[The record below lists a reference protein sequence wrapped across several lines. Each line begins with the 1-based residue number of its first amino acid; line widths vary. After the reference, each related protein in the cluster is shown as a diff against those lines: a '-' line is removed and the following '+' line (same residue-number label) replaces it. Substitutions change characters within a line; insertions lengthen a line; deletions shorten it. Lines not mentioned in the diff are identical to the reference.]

1 MKYINKENLGKAK
14 QVLGK
19 ASDLFGNRFFLLSV
33 IVVMVMLTLKQC
45 GEADHAKAEALRE
58 HNNYLASLDSVRTI
72 KNELGHIIQEKAT
85 YELKASELSKEQKD
99 LIAQL
104 DLKSNGRGNTPNS
117 VINVVTEIR
126 DSVNVASTI
135 IKDPNSDESINFV
148 HNPQMTGNNKLK
160 ITGKTP
166 YVINLQADPSNPTKY
181 VASIVPGLTSLLMEQ
196 NIDITTGIYRDPKT
210 KRMMT
215 RVSTT
220 YPGLTFNDVN
230 SFDITDSPDTRKALK
245 AARKEFGL
253 GIQVGYGLSGSNAG
267 ITPGFYIGAGIHY
280 SPKFLQFGK

>member
-1 MKYINKENLGKAK
+1 MKYFNKETISKI
-14 QVLGK
+14 
-19 ASDLFGNRFFLLSV
+19 GNIVTGRFFMLAMLAILSLL
-33 IVVMVMLTLKQC
+33 LLRQC
-45 GEADHAKAEALRE
+45 GESENAKSEALRE

-72 KNELGHIIQEKAT
+72 KSEIGNLIQEKAT
-85 YELKASELSKEQKD
+85 YELKVSELSDEQKA
-99 LIAQL
+99 LIDQL
-104 DLKSNGRGNTPNS
+104 GLKSNGRGNTPNS
-117 VINVVTEIR
+117 VINMVAEIR
-126 DSVNVASTI
+126 DSINVISTI
-135 IKDPNSDESINFV
+135 VKDPNGDESITFT

-160 ITGKTP
+160 INGKTP
-166 YVINLQADPSNPTKY
+166 YVVEIRVDPNDSTKY
-181 VASIVPGLTSLLMEQ
+181 IASVIPGLTSLLMEQ

-220 YPGLTFNDVN
+220 YPGLTFNDIN

-253 GIQVGYGLSGSNAG
+253 GIQLGYGLSGSNTG

>member
-33 IVVMVMLTLKQC
+33 IVVMIMLTLKQC

-135 IKDPNSDESINFV
+135 VKDPNGDESINFV

-166 YVINLQADPSNPTKY
+166 YVINLQVDPSNPTKY
-181 VASIVPGLTSLLMEQ
+181 VASIAPGLTSLLMEQ

-253 GIQVGYGLSGSNAG
+253 GIQVGYGLSGSNTG

>member
-1 MKYINKENLGKAK
+1 MLAMLVIL
-14 QVLGK
+14 VL
-19 ASDLFGNRFFLLSV
+19 LL
-33 IVVMVMLTLKQC
+33 LRQC
-45 GEADHAKAEALRE
+45 GEADNAKAEALRE

-85 YELKASELSKEQKD
+85 YELKASELSEEQKD
-99 LIAQL
+99 LIEQL
-104 DLKSNGRGNTPNS
+104 GLKNNGRGNTPNS
-117 VINVVTEIR
+117 VINMVTEIR

-135 IKDPNSDESINFV
+135 VKDPNGDESINFV
-148 HNPQMTGNNKLK
+148 HNPQMPGNNKLK
-160 ITGKTP
+160 ISGKTP
-166 YVINLQADPSNPTKY
+166 YVINLQVDPADSTKY
-181 VASIVPGLTSLLMEQ
+181 IASITPGLTSLLMEQ

-220 YPGLTFNDVN
+220 YPGLTFNDIN

-253 GIQVGYGLSGSNAG
+253 GIQVGYGLSGSNTG

>member
-1 MKYINKENLGKAK
+1 MRYINKENLGKAK
-14 QVLGK
+14 QILGK
-19 ASDLFGNRFFLLSV
+19 TSDLFGNRFFLLSV
-33 IVVMVMLTLKQC
+33 IVVMIMLTLKQC

-135 IKDPNSDESINFV
+135 VKDPNGDESINFV
-148 HNPQMTGNNKLK
+148 HNPQMPGNNKLK

-166 YVINLQADPSNPTKY
+166 YVINLQVDPTDPTKY
-181 VASIVPGLTSLLMEQ
+181 VSSIVPGLTSLLMEQ

-220 YPGLTFNDVN
+220 YPGLTFNDIN
-230 SFDITDSPDTRKALK
+230 SFDITDNPDTRKALK

-253 GIQVGYGLSGSNAG
+253 GIQVGYGLSGSSAG